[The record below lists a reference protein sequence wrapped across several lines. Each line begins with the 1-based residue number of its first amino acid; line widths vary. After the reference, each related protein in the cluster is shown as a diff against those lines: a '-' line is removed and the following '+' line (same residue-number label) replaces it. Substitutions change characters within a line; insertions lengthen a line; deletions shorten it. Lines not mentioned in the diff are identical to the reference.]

1 MTEKMKKSPLRS
13 MIFLMIF
20 LLFAYPSTIQADEPV
35 PGLDIEQIKSIIDA
49 ASGERALNHIRHLSL
64 FHRWF
69 VSDGY
74 KKAARYVLEEAKEM
88 GLDEAAIE
96 TFPSD
101 GKIHY
106 STNRTLPQWRVR
118 SAELGLISPVKKHL
132 VSWEENPIVLASNSR
147 SADITTELVDVGE
160 GTAPSDYEGKDVRG
174 KLVLA
179 SSPQSGGRI
188 ELVHRMAVLDRGA
201 AGVISYRSYYLDDFP
216 DLVTWDHI
224 WTLEKDGRPSTF
236 GFCLSK
242 RMGWELQRLL
252 KSGEK
257 VILRARVDAD
267 LSAGEYEVVKA
278 CIPGTDLADQEIWFI
293 AHLDHCLPSAND
305 NASGSG
311 AVLESARALLDT
323 IKRKELPHPRRTI
336 RFFWVPEIFGT
347 YAYISKHPE
356 ETEQVLA
363 VINMDMVGEN
373 QDTCGSVFRVTQT
386 PDSCPSV
393 LNDILRFDLDFL
405 LSQAGSS
412 VGDLTDPLTVISP
425 FGSREDWKA
434 QLIPY
439 SGGSDHYVFMG
450 GVLNVPA
457 TMFGSW
463 PDYFYHSSG
472 DTPDKSDPTQ
482 LKRAVVLGMMA
493 AASMANLDGGSG
505 LDLLDRVGGQS
516 LLRMDLALERALRV
530 IRQGGTETVGLKEAL
545 NIVRCASIKE
555 KRTLRSVEK
564 YLPGDRNIL
573 TRIARSEK
581 KIDSRTNIFEE
592 MLREEYRSIGKI
604 DPKKPVSVT
613 LSDAEKKASL
623 VIPVRN
629 PEFPGPIDS
638 AYLSESLSKQD
649 LELFSVLSGL
659 QLYEIGAFI
668 DGKRSSLEIR
678 NAVSAECGPV
688 LLEDVLAYLGLLEK
702 TGLVTFR

>member
-1 MTEKMKKSPLRS
+1 MPEKTKKSPLRF
-13 MIFLMIF
+13 MIFLAIF
-20 LLFAYPSTIQADEPV
+20 ILSAYSSAIQADDPV
-35 PGLDIEQIKSIIDA
+35 PGLDIEKIKGIIDA
-49 ASGERALNHIRHLSL
+49 ASGTRALNHIRHLCL

-69 VSDGY
+69 VSEGY
-74 KKAARYVLEEAKEM
+74 GEAARYVLAQAKKM
-88 GLDEAAIE
+88 GLDDAAVE
-96 TFPSD
+96 SFPSD

-106 STNRTLPQWRVR
+106 STNRSLPQWSVR
-118 SAELGLISPVKKHL
+118 SAELSLVSPVKKHL

-147 SADITTELVDVGE
+147 SADITAELIDVGE

-224 WTLEKDGRPSTF
+224 WTLEKNGRPSTF

-242 RMGWELQRLL
+242 RMGWTLQRLL
-252 KSGEK
+252 KNGEK
-257 VILRARVDAD
+257 VILRARVDAE
-267 LSAGEYEVVKA
+267 LSAGEYKIVKA
-278 CIPGTDLADQEIWFI
+278 GIQGTDLADQEIWFI

-305 NASGSG
+305 NASGSA
-311 AVLESARALLDT
+311 AVLESARAILDM
-323 IKRKELPHPRRTI
+323 IERKELPNPRRTI

-347 YAYISKHPE
+347 YAYISKHLE
-356 ETEQVLA
+356 ETEHVLA
-363 VINMDMVGEN
+363 VVNMDMVGEN
-373 QDTCGSVFRVTQT
+373 QDICGSVFRVTQT

-412 VGDLTDPLTVISP
+412 AEDLTDPLAIISP
-425 FGSREDWKA
+425 FGSRGDWKA
-434 QLIPY
+434 QLVPY

-472 DTPDKSDPTQ
+472 DTPDKSDSTQ
-482 LKRAVVLGMMA
+482 LKRAVVLGVMA
-493 AASMANLDGGSG
+493 AVSLANLDEESG
-505 LDLLDRVGGQS
+505 LDLLDRVDGQS

-530 IRQGGTETVGLKEAL
+530 IRQDGTETVGLKQAL
-545 NIVRCASIKE
+545 NIVRCAGIKE

-564 YLPGDRNIL
+564 YLPGDRNVL
-573 TRIARSEK
+573 MRIEESEK
-581 KIDSRTNIFEE
+581 KIDSRTRSFEE
-592 MLREEYRSIGKI
+592 MLLEEYRSICKI
-604 DPKKPVSVT
+604 DPKKPVSIA
-613 LSDAEKKASL
+613 LSSAEKKASL

-638 AYLSESLSKQD
+638 AYLSDSLSKRD
-649 LELFSVLSGL
+649 LELLSLFSGL

-668 DGKRSSLEIR
+668 DGKRSSLEIC

-688 LLEDVLAYLGLLEK
+688 PLEDVLAYLRLLEK
-702 TGLVTFR
+702 TGLITFR

>member
-1 MTEKMKKSPLRS
+1 MPEKIKKLTLSF

-20 LLFAYPSTIQADEPV
+20 VLSAYSSAIQADDPV
-35 PGLDIEQIKSIIDA
+35 PGLDIEQIKGIIDA
-49 ASGERALNHIRHLSL
+49 ASGARALNHIRHLSL

-74 KKAARYVLEEAKEM
+74 GEAARYVLAQAKKM
-88 GLDEAAIE
+88 GLDDAAVE

-101 GKIHY
+101 GKIYY
-106 STNRTLPQWRVR
+106 STNRSLPQWKVR
-118 SAELGLISPVKKHL
+118 SAELSLVSPVKKHL

-147 SADITTELVDVGE
+147 SADITAELVDVGE

-188 ELVHRMAVLDRGA
+188 ELVHKMAVLDRGA

-224 WTLEKDGRPSTF
+224 WTLEKNGKASTF

-242 RMGWELQRLL
+242 RMGWTLQRLL
-252 KSGEK
+252 KNGEK

-267 LSAGEYEVVKA
+267 ISPGDYEVVKA
-278 CIPGTDLADQEIWFI
+278 CIPGSDLADQEIWFI

-305 NASGSG
+305 NASGSA
-311 AVLESARALLDT
+311 AVLESARTLLDM
-323 IKRKELPHPRRTI
+323 IGQKELPNPRRTI

-347 YAYISKHPE
+347 YAYISKHIE
-356 ETEQVLA
+356 ETKHVLA

-373 QDTCGSVFRVTQT
+373 QNICGSVFRVTQT

-393 LNDILRFDLDFL
+393 LNDILRLDLDFL
-405 LSQAGSS
+405 LSQADSS
-412 VGDLTDPLTVISP
+412 AEDLTDPLAVISP
-425 FGSREDWKA
+425 LGSRGDWKA
-434 QLIPY
+434 QLVPY

-450 GVLNVPA
+450 GVVNVPA

-472 DTPDKSDPTQ
+472 DTPDKSDSTQ
-482 LKRAVVLGMMA
+482 LKRAVVLGVMA
-493 AASMANLDGGSG
+493 AASMANLDEESG

-516 LLRMDLALERALRV
+516 LLRMDLALERALQV
-530 IRQGGTETVGLKEAL
+530 VRQGGTETVDLKQAL
-545 NIVRCASIKE
+545 NIVRCAGINE

-573 TRIARSEK
+573 MRIAESER
-581 KIDSRTNIFEE
+581 KIGNRTASFEE
-592 MLREEYRSIGKI
+592 MLREEYRSICKI
-604 DPKKPVSVT
+604 DPKKAVPVT
-613 LSDAEKKASL
+613 LSNAEKKASL

-629 PEFPGPIDS
+629 TEFPGPIDR
-638 AYLSESLSKQD
+638 AYLSERLSKQ
-649 LELFSVLSGL
+649 ELKLLSVFSGL

-688 LLEDVLAYLGLLEK
+688 PLEDVLAYLRLLEK
-702 TGLVTFR
+702 TGLITFR